1 MKIQYSDVLSEE
13 TKIILNEPKNK
24 LLLKGIVTGDT
35 YLDITFPFKLSKI
48 PPSYQD
54 ISVIQEHVFV
64 FRNSYFSEYDICL
77 VRDKDKNN
85 LGFLFKPTII
95 FNDDANFLY
104 KDNKILQ
111 TAIFRSF
118 LNLFTGDISL
128 KPNTL
133 KTQRE
138 VDYQFEDF
146 LPSDVIFGVFPHEWN
161 KDFKDKDLTQIL
173 FNLYL
178 QGFYLLNQI
187 GDELF
192 KPPLVTFQENKYDSL
207 NTHKTKFYRHLDIIS
222 LGEKVKSNSYCF
234 HYAKNI
240 IKQNTNQVAKFHQ
253 VYGLIEIFK
262 DEILK
267 IELNE
272 KICEKSIASTMS
284 GNQIQK
290 EVLEISRDSYNIGK
304 LFTKYRNA
312 SRDILDILF
321 LEISYF
327 LDECRQKNEFE
338 DKKEFSQ
345 VYYFLRNI
353 LVHDIQFLFIG
364 EEQNLAKLRAEFER
378 IIYRIE
384 YLVIETLCHLNF
396 KT

>member
-1 MKIQYSDVLSEE
+1 MKIQYSETLLEE
-13 TKIILNEPKNK
+13 TKIILNEPDNK
-24 LLLKGIVTGDT
+24 LLLKGIVTEDT

-48 PPSYQD
+48 SPNYQD
-54 ISVIQEHVFV
+54 ISASQEYVFV
-64 FRNSYFSEYDICL
+64 FRNSHFSEYDICN
-77 VRDKDKNN
+77 VRDKDKNSI
-85 LGFLFKPTII
+85 GFLFKPTII
-95 FNDDANFLY
+95 FDDDAKFLF

-118 LNLFTGDISL
+118 FNFFNGDISL
-128 KPNTL
+128 NPNVL
-133 KTQRE
+133 KTERE
-138 VDYQFEDF
+138 VDYEFGDF
-146 LPSDVIFGVFPHEWN
+146 LPADIIFGVFPHEWN
-161 KDFKDKDLTQIL
+161 KDFKDQDLTQIL

-178 QGFYLLNQI
+178 NGFYLLKQK
-187 GDELF
+187 GDESF
-192 KPPLVTFQENKYDSL
+192 KPPFVSFQKDNYEAL
-207 NTHKTKFYRHLDIIS
+207 ITHQTKFYKHLDI
-222 LGEKVKSNSYCF
+222 LPLAEKVKSNSYCY
-234 HYAKNI
+234 HYAIDI
-240 IKQNTNQVAKFHQ
+240 IKQNSNRVAKFHQ

-272 KICEKSIASTMS
+272 KICEKRMASTLS

-312 SRDILDILF
+312 PKDILDILF

-327 LDECRQKNEFE
+327 LDECREKNEL
-338 DKKEFSQ
+338 DDLKVFSQ

-364 EEQNLAKLRAEFER
+364 DEEKLMRLRTEFER

-384 YLVIETLCHLNF
+384 YLVVETLCYLHF
-396 KT
+396 KV